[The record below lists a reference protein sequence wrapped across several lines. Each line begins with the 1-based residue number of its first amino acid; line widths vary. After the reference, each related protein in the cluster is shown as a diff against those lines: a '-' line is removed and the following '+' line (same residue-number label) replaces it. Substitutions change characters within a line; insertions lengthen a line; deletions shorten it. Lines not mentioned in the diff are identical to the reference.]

1 MQERLGH
8 ANIATTRIYD
18 PGARGRRTVRPSR
31 WRIEGRRAGRG
42 PGMGVPLVGSGRA
55 YNRGRLRSAIRGF
68 PDNDCL
74 TVGGII
80 EINLIALVNATQCA
94 ERR

>member
-1 MQERLGH
+1 
-8 ANIATTRIYD
+8 
-18 PGARGRRTVRPSR
+18 
-31 WRIEGRRAGRG
+31 
-42 PGMGVPLVGSGRA
+42 MGVPLVGSGRA
-55 YNRGRLRSAIRGF
+55 YNRGRLRSAISGF

-74 TVGGII
+74 TVRGII